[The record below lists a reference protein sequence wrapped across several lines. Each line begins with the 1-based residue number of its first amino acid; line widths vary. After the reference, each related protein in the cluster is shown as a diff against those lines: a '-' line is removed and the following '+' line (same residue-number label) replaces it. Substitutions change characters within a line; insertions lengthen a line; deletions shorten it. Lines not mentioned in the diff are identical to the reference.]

1 MTITEYEHELSHV
14 VTSSGDPYVQDSSGL
29 WYLRGYEQLTPEAKS
44 EICNGIGAATGIT
57 KYFPN
62 TIYLLD
68 CREAGNRH
76 DYSYYR
82 GGDAN
87 DRRYADMFFLL
98 NLCTLINQ
106 GSWFLRIPRHSRARK
121 YWLALRLGGWA
132 HFTYQRSY
140 ADNDSQLD
148 RPSALG
154 ADLDYER
161 TKELAT
167 AIHQG

>member
-1 MTITEYEHELSHV
+1 MIFQQAHELSNV
-14 VTSSGDPYVQDSSGL
+14 VTSFGEPYVQDRDGL
-29 WYLRGYEQLTPEAKS
+29 WYLRSYAQLTPEEKS
-44 EICNGIGAATGIT
+44 KICNGIGAASGIT

-76 DYSYYR
+76 DYSYYC

-87 DRRYADMFFLL
+87 DRRYADMFFLY
-98 NLCTLINQ
+98 NLCVLIDN
-106 GSWFLRIPRHSRARK
+106 GNWLLRIPRHSRARK

-132 HFTYQRSY
+132 HFNYRKSY
-140 ADNDSQLD
+140 ADDDAQLD
-148 RPSALG
+148 RPSVFG

-161 TKELAT
+161 TKGLAK
-167 AIHQG
+167 A